1 MHLTKHI
8 SNPRGLAVMVGL
20 IFSMVAGFTF
30 FMGPSGTAEAGEA
43 GGAFTGPGKDNKIKN
58 NFNMVENPLFTPGI
72 GASGSGKLDF
82 NPERGEFSLTVKAE
96 GLLPLTQ
103 YRVTQTLRKGTSGG
117 TIPDAFLLDVAVF
130 SDANGEIKVTRKH
143 VPLELLSLAPGNVGD
158 NWRIDQQIRGPGG
171 GGESGTVCV
180 GECILV
186 CGPTTRVH
194 MDADGNL
201 VEGLA
206 P

>member
-1 MHLTKHI
+1 MRRFRFVPVLLSLALLI
-8 SNPRGLAVMVGL
+8 SLV
-20 IFSMVAGFTF
+20 FSI
-30 FMGPSGTAEAGEA
+30 SGAPAEAGGKGNQIETNFGLGELA
-43 GGAFTGPGKDNKIKN
+43 AFTPI
-58 NFNMVENPLFTPGI
+58 TGI
-72 GASGSGKLDF
+72 PSGSGKLAF
-82 NPERGEFSLTVKAE
+82 NTKKGEFNLTVKAE